1 MTELFFGVEMAAA
14 LAIVAAGGIIRGY
27 TGFGTGLVM
36 APLLTLLWGP
46 VEAVATTVALGT
58 ISTVQL
64 TRSALPH
71 VKWRVVIP
79 LIIGAL
85 TIAPIGTYLLLI
97 VDPHVIKR
105 VIAGTVMFLALI
117 MLFGWKYSGPRGLK
131 SSLIAGGISGFFNG
145 IAAIGGGM
153 MALYLMSLPDKMT
166 TQRANIVIGAGAL
179 PLIVFL
185 SLAVSGAV
193 TEKVLLNAA
202 TLAVPAVLSVWAG
215 SRLFS
220 FLPEKAFR
228 LTVLWTL
235 IIISGAM
242 LVG

>member
-1 MTELFFGVEMAAA
+1 MAAA
-14 LAIVAAGGIIRGY
+14 LAIVAAGGIFRGY

-64 TRSALPH
+64 TGAALPL

-79 LIIGAL
+79 LMIGVL
-85 TIAPIGTYLLLI
+85 TIAPIGTYLLLS
-97 VDPHVIKR
+97 VDPSVIKR
-105 VIAGTVMFLALI
+105 VIAATVIFFALI
-117 MLFGWKYSGPRGLK
+117 MLFGWKYNGPRGLK
-131 SSLIAGGISGFFNG
+131 SSLIAGGVSGFFNG
-145 IAAIGGGM
+145 IAAIGGGVM
-153 MALYLMSLPDKMT
+153 VLYLMSLPEKMAI
-166 TQRANIVIGAGAL
+166 QRANIVIGVGIL
-179 PLIVFL
+179 PLTVFV
-185 SLAVSGAV
+185 SLAVAGAV
-193 TEKVLLNAA
+193 TEKILLNTV

-215 SRLFS
+215 SRLFG
-220 FLPEKAFR
+220 FLPEKVFR
-228 LTVLWTL
+228 MTVLWML

>member
-1 MTELFFGVEMAAA
+1 MTELSFGVEMAAA

-64 TRSALPH
+64 TGPALPH

-79 LIIGAL
+79 LMIGVL
-85 TIAPIGTYLLLI
+85 TIAPVGTYLLLT
-97 VDPHVIKR
+97 VDPSVIKR

-117 MLFGWKYSGPRGLK
+117 MLLGWKYSGPRGLK
-131 SSLIAGGISGFFNG
+131 SSLIAGGIAGFFNG
-145 IAAIGGGM
+145 IAAIGGGIM
-153 MALYLMSLPDKMT
+153 VLYLMSLPDKMT
-166 TQRANIVIGAGAL
+166 IQRANIVIGVGAL
-179 PLIVFL
+179 PLIVFV

-193 TEKVLLNAA
+193 TEKILLNTA
-202 TLAVPAVLSVWAG
+202 TLAIPAMLSVWAG
-215 SRLFS
+215 SRLFG